1 MVGAASP
8 SIEPRRGRSRSTD
21 LARAIGAVL
30 LGLCLHTFHTCGSGA
45 DGGHELRDA
54 HPLTGRCGGGAGD
67 EHELLEFALLMV
79 ERCVWGYFLT
89 IMACWFVFFSALEAM
104 ISKYLDVLVEVAPIV
119 ARNLTAWPNTAVLT
133 VALAVA
139 MLGAALILDVVLR
152 HRPLALS
159 ARPRMGG
166 SAAGRR
172 APPPRPKRRP
182 KSPPREH
189 VSLGVGRGDEDI
201 SIARDAGPAL
211 DRAFNIIED
220 TYGVLDR
227 DNLPLDV
234 KRDLLYRLD
243 DDVAGGIITSLYNK
257 IEERGSMKPPPGWLL
272 AWISWLEEQI
282 GIAKR
287 LTTSRN

>member
-8 SIEPRRGRSRSTD
+8 GIEPRRGRSRSAN
-21 LARAIGAVL
+21 LARAVGAVL
-30 LGLCLHTFHTCGSGA
+30 LGLCLHTFHTCGGA

-54 HPLTGRCGGGAGD
+54 RPLTGRCGGGAGD
-67 EHELLEFALLMV
+67 EHELLEFALLLV

-89 IMACWFVFFSALEAM
+89 IMACWFVFFSTLEAM
-104 ISKYLDVLVEVAPIV
+104 ILKYLDVLVEVAPIV

-159 ARPRMGG
+159 ARPRTDG

-172 APPPRPKRRP
+172 APPQRPKRRP

-189 VSLGVGRGDEDI
+189 VSLGVGCREDEVLLVH
-201 SIARDAGPAL
+201 GPTL
-211 DRAFNIIED
+211 DRAFQIVSD
-220 TYGVLDR
+220 TYWQ
-227 DNLPLDV
+227 PP
-234 KRDLLYRLD
+234 
-243 DDVAGGIITSLYNK
+243 ATST
-257 IEERGSMKPPPGWLL
+257 
-272 AWISWLEEQI
+272 A
-282 GIAKR
+282 
-287 LTTSRN
+287 TTRSAS